1 MKALGQPRGRA
12 DAAVELAGAGHG
24 QQRVAA
30 RLQLDIQL
38 QAVAGDDPTGWV
50 QHVDVARCTFRIERS
65 LHQKR
70 SEMPPRTKAGHLVAP
85 DKAQLQVS
93 APAGIVLL
101 LFDLLRERHPAA
113 PEIRGLL
120 AV

>member
-1 MKALGQPRGRA
+1 M
-12 DAAVELAGAGHG
+12 AAGF
-24 QQRVAA
+24 QM
-30 RLQLDIQL
+30 DIQVK
-38 QAVAGDDPTGWV
+38 AVAGDDATRRV
-50 QHVDVARCTFRIERS
+50 QYIDMARCTFRVERP

-70 SEMPPRTKAGHLVAP
+70 SEMPTRTKAGHIVAP
-85 DKAQLQVS
+85 DKAQLQVG
-93 APAGIVLL
+93 APACIVLL

>member
-1 MKALGQPRGRA
+1 M
-12 DAAVELAGAGHG
+12 
-24 QQRVAA
+24 
-30 RLQLDIQL
+30 
-38 QAVAGDDPTGWV
+38 
-50 QHVDVARCTFRIERS
+50 ARCTFGIEWP

-70 SEMPPRTKAGHLVAP
+70 SEMPPRTKAGHLVAS
-85 DKAQLQVS
+85 DEAQLQVS
-93 APAGIVLL
+93 APAGIVVL

>member
-1 MKALGQPRGRA
+1 MAT
-12 DAAVELAGAGHG
+12 
-24 QQRVAA
+24 
-30 RLQLDIQL
+30 RLQVNVQF
-38 QAVAGDDPTGWV
+38 QAVAGDDAAWRV
-50 QHVDVARCTFRIERS
+50 QDIDMARRTFRIERP

-70 SEMPPRTKAGHLVAP
+70 SEMLPRTKAGHAVTL

-93 APAGIVLL
+93 TPACIVLL